1 MATSNERRAQGASRI
16 PFDAMVEVGGALG
29 PSFEARALNLSE
41 EGMSLRTMYLPE
53 VGQPIT
59 CRFEAGGDAE
69 VVAAGEVLWREDMG
83 DGGEF
88 GIRFTNLDV
97 PSTIALQKILQMS
110 EDGTLRG
117 PNGRK
122 IRLHIEGLASPMRAR
137 VKSEGGANVT
147 AFSEL
152 GFLQLGK
159 PLQLEDAMSQER
171 RPALI
176 DRVEVEV
183 ERESRVPQLIVT
195 LRYDDEEGRMMEAGS
210 LDPIVVEQT
219 GRDAAPMHEEED
231 VHMDGSESVDGHES
245 RERGGAPAQAQPA
258 HHDDD
263 EEDVAPMK
271 SKLARGAEKA
281 RTDATKAFEK
291 LSSRA
296 KVTFAMIAAKMKK
309 GGEEAP
315 EAPVRRMTAP
325 PPGGALHASGRKVV
339 RASVPAED
347 ELKEVL
353 PKAPFKI
360 TKKKAAVAGAVGVM
374 TLLMILAMRKPSP
387 DKTAAATQTGDPTT
401 IAAAKLPN
409 ATPSATAAGG
419 PGFPTDTISASG
431 DVGDPSAKGK
441 PGKAV
446 PFTNGPVGHGN
457 VLKLKMDGPIG
468 AIQGAASPT
477 GFTVTLPGRKS
488 IDSAGPLA
496 SKDGRIAAIKVA
508 NENGGA
514 ELTVTFKDGV
524 PNYLVKAKG
533 DVLEMHLAKG
543 GASGEAHHGKKKK
556 KHH

>member
-1 MATSNERRAQGASRI
+1 MATSSDRRAQGASRI

-69 VVAAGEVLWREDMG
+69 VVAAGEVLWREDAG

-97 PSTIALQKILQMS
+97 PSTIALQKILQMG

-195 LRYDDEEGRMMEAGS
+195 LRYDDEEGRVMEAGS

-219 GRDAAPMHEEED
+219 GRDAAPMHDEED
-231 VHMDGSESVDGHES
+231 VPVDAGEPAHA
-245 RERGGAPAQAQPA
+245 REHDHAPAQAQPA
-258 HHDDD
+258 PHD
-263 EEDVAPMK
+263 EEDDVGPMK

-281 RTDATKAFEK
+281 RADATKAFEK
-291 LSSRA
+291 ISSRA
-296 KVTFAMIAAKMKK
+296 KVTFAMLAAKMKK
-309 GGEEAP
+309 GEEPP

-339 RASVPAED
+339 RTSVPAE
-347 ELKEVL
+347 EEIKEAA
-353 PKAPFKI
+353 PKVPFKI
-360 TKKKAAVAGAVGVM
+360 TKKKAAVAGAVGVA
-374 TLLMILAMRKPSP
+374 TLLMILAMRKPTP
-387 DKTAAATQTGDPTT
+387 DKTAAASQATDSAS
-401 IAAAKLPN
+401 IAASKLPN
-409 ATPSATAAGG
+409 ATPSATASNG

-488 IDSAGPLA
+488 LDSASPLA

-508 NENGGA
+508 NESGGA